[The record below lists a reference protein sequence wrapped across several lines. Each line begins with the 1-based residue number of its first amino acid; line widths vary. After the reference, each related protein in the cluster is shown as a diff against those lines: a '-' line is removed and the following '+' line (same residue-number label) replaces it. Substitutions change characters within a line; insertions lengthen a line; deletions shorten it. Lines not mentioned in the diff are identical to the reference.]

1 MMLKDLAFTFL
12 ALPALLSGQD
22 VSPKPYQEGDVDGF
36 LQRARAN
43 ERPAVVLFNFNLD
56 SG

>member
-22 VSPKPYQEGDVDGF
+22 ASPKPYQEGDVDGF